1 MGVCMPERYGKL
13 PKKTFNSIYFIIFI
27 VFCLVG
33 ISINVGCSRPDNSNG
48 KKSIIVFVEDR
59 LSNLIRDSIN
69 QYMADLQKEGYGTIL
84 KNDISAKTSPSDIRL
99 FLRKEYRKKSNI
111 AGALLVGNIPAIV
124 FNEKIIQGDPYRH
137 DHLCDFY
144 YMDLDGFWEDSDGN
158 GVYDTH
164 RDFKI
169 HSINRIMKA
178 INKRLHLWGNYRSP
192 EIWVSRVRAETL
204 PSLGNEVELLKNY
217 FSKNHAYRVG
227 EMPLP
232 PRRSFVVAPGID
244 VMKSGW
250 GARPN
255 KLYDDVAIVQCQ
267 DNTSAALRRF
277 LGSTSGYEWG
287 IINVF
292 SGPSIHH
299 FDYFEGGGFDPS
311 WWETRKGKEQINAY
325 SDENHKP
332 YDVTSRDIQSIRPKT
347 LFYHLLTSEVGRHD
361 KNGYLAG
368 TYIFSGSG
376 LAAIAGTQHSGSVG
390 VPILYDSLASGKDI
404 GDAWK
409 DAIRWSIEHSGEQM
423 EVYWCDRKE
432 FWIEGKDPYKAVLI
446 GDGTLKL
453 PDGKHPSRTNHR

>member
-1 MGVCMPERYGKL
+1 MSEEYGRSRKRS
-13 PKKTFNSIYFIIFI
+13 FQRIYFTIFLVLSLMDTAFMIGCTNPDRNNSRKKI
-27 VFCLVG
+27 VVLL
-33 ISINVGCSRPDNSNG
+33 
-48 KKSIIVFVEDR
+48 EDR
-59 LSNLIRDSIN
+59 LSIPLRDTLQ
-69 QYMADLQKEGYGTIL
+69 QYMADLEKEGYRAIIR
-84 KNDISAKTSPSDIRL
+84 NDISARTSPAEIRF
-99 FLRKEYRKKSNI
+99 FLQNEYEKDANL
-111 AGALLVGNIPAIV
+111 AGALLVGNIPAIL
-124 FNEKIIQGDPYRH
+124 FNEKEIQGDPYRH

-144 YMDLDGFWEDSDGN
+144 YMDLDGYWEDSDGN

-169 HSINRIMKA
+169 HFINRIMKA
-178 INKRLHLWGNYRSP
+178 INKRLHVWGNYRSP
-192 EIWVSRVRAETL
+192 EIWVSRVRADTL
-204 PSLGNEVELLKNY
+204 PSLGDESELLKNY
-217 FSKNHAYRVG
+217 FSKNHLYRVG

-244 VMKSGW
+244 MMKSGW

-255 KLYDDVAIVQCQ
+255 KLYTDVAIVQCQ

-287 IINVF
+287 VINVF

-311 WWETRKGKEQINAY
+311 WWKTKKGREQINAY

-332 YDVTSRDIQSIRPKT
+332 YDVTSRDIQSIRPKI

-361 KNGYLAG
+361 KDGYLAG

-390 VPILYDSLASGKDI
+390 VPILYDYLASGKNI
-404 GDAWK
+404 GEAWK
-409 DAIRWSIEHSGEQM
+409 DSIRWSIEHSGEQM

-432 FWIEGKDPYKAVLI
+432 LWTEGKDPYKAVLI

-453 PDGKHPSRTNHR
+453 PDGKQHSRTNNR